1 MGNNVCFL
9 GNYYIQ
15 DIYSNFRMSAYAKP
29 NWNAILNTFNP
40 ANFPNAPKTAS
51 ATSAVKAQQIL
62 LKYKKK

>member
-1 MGNNVCFL
+1 
-9 GNYYIQ
+9 
-15 DIYSNFRMSAYAKP
+15 MSAYAKP